1 MILQNASV
9 PEQVFLHEQPNKN
22 LWGGGEDYFWE
33 SDHLGLNFAG
43 WSCWLFTKN
52 ISILE
57 LGFVFCSVWELFK
70 INTQF
75 SPCLPLLV

>member
-22 LWGGGEDYFWE
+22 LRGGGEAYFWE

-43 WSCWLFTKN
+43 WSC
-52 ISILE
+52 
-57 LGFVFCSVWELFK
+57 
-70 INTQF
+70 
-75 SPCLPLLV
+75 LLVVYQKYQCFGIVLHVLFCLGAV